1 MKFTLGLG
9 LTIVLG
15 LGLSSCFDP
24 PEYSNTPE
32 IEFENLVFKETPNLS
47 DADSLILFIK
57 FRDGDGNLGLQ
68 PNEVGCNEDQTI
80 CYNEKFYFTL
90 VDGGEPVNYKVKR
103 TMPELNLPDF
113 VPPYSCTNWEVIS
126 DNPAPPQIPKVID
139 TVYFELNE
147 DHHNIF
153 VDFLVK
159 QNDGSFEEFDF
170 KTEFEYPGCATSFDG
185 RFPIL
190 AKNSDLSLKNPVEGT
205 LRYAMLSTGFKLQ
218 FSIKTLK
225 LRIMIQDRLL
235 NESNIIET
243 PEFQFK

>member
-1 MKFTLGLG
+1 MKFTLGLS
-9 LTIVLG
+9 LAIVLG

-24 PEYSNTPE
+24 PEYSNIPE
-32 IEFENLVFKETPNLS
+32 IEFENLVFKETPDLS

-57 FRDGDGNLGLQ
+57 FRDGDGDLGLH
-68 PNEVGCNEDQTI
+68 PNEVGCNQDQTI

-90 VDGGEPVNYKVKR
+90 VHGGAPVNYAVKR
-103 TMPELNLPDF
+103 TNPDFNLPDY
-113 VPPYSCTNWEVIS
+113 VPPFDCTNWELVF
-126 DNPAPPQIPKVID
+126 DNSSTPKVID
-139 TVYFELNE
+139 TVYFELNP
-147 DHHNIF
+147 DHYNIF

-159 QNDGSFEEFDF
+159 QNDGSFQEFDWR
-170 KTEFEYPGCATSFDG
+170 TEFCTTYDG

-225 LRIMIQDRLL
+225 LRILIQDRKL
-235 NESNIIET
+235 NKSNIIET

>member
-9 LTIVLG
+9 LVIVLG

-24 PEYSNTPE
+24 PEYSNIPE
-32 IEFENLVFKETPNLS
+32 IEFENLVFKETPDLS

-68 PNEVGCNEDQTI
+68 PSEIGCNQDQTI
-80 CYNEKFYFTL
+80 CYNEKFYFNF
-90 VDGGEPVNYKVKR
+90 VDCGSPLNYEVKR
-103 TMPELNLPDF
+103 TNPDLNLPDY
-113 VPPYSCTNWEVIS
+113 VPPFDCTNWELVF
-126 DNPAPPQIPKVID
+126 DNSSAPQVID
-139 TVYFELNE
+139 TVYFELNP
-147 DHHNIF
+147 DHYNIF

-159 QNDGSFEEFDF
+159 QNDGSFEEFDWR
-170 KTEFEYPGCATSFDG
+170 TEFCTTYDG

-190 AKNSDLSLKNPVEGT
+190 AKNSDLSLNNSIEGT

-225 LRIMIQDRLL
+225 LRIQIQDRLL
-235 NESNIIET
+235 NKSNIIET